1 MVSSQVGGG
10 LQARMDSNGSL
21 ILRPLTKEAHGRW
34 ECSAGNTV
42 ARVAASTT
50 IYVLGL
56 YLQDRACPS
65 TGVDGEL
72 AVLGS
77 LL

>member
-1 MVSSQVGGG
+1 MSSQVGGG

-56 YLQDRACPS
+56 YCK
-65 TGVDGEL
+65 TEL
-72 AVLGS
+72 APRLGWMGS
-77 LL
+77 

>member
-1 MVSSQVGGG
+1 MSSQVGGG

-56 YLQDRACPS
+56 YL
-65 TGVDGEL
+65 
-72 AVLGS
+72 
-77 LL
+77 